1 MEVLPDSSTIIALAK
16 IDSLDLLKETFNTIF
31 ITKDVEGEITFG
43 NFSEVREIK
52 RGIGSWIK
60 VIESKTTHYKE
71 FEGLGEG
78 EKSILNYAKE
88 RKNVLVILD
97 EAEARALAEEE
108 AIPYTGTIGLIVFA
122 FENGKISLERA
133 VEIIKRLTKSDF
145 RMTVELYDWAL
156 EKLK

>member
-16 IDSLDLLKETFNTIF
+16 IDSLDLLKETFNAIC
-31 ITKDVEGEITFG
+31 ITKDV
-43 NFSEVREIK
+43 
-52 RGIGSWIK
+52 
-60 VIESKTTHYKE
+60 
-71 FEGLGEG
+71 EG
-78 EKSILNYAKE
+78 EKSILNYAKG

-108 AIPYTGTIGLIVFA
+108 GIPYTGTIGLIVFA
-122 FENGKISLERA
+122 FENGKISMERA
-133 VEIIKRLTKSDF
+133 VEIVKRLAKSDF